1 MKSAHPEATQPLRV
15 NLVSE
20 SVFTVQ
26 GHGVHTAFAEM
37 LAAMQ
42 HNPDIDVA
50 VNKFRRADITHIH
63 TVGLYSLLHLLFGSG
78 KKVVSVHVIPDSF
91 IGSLVGAKYWRGAAR
106 LYLRFFYGRAGLLLA
121 VSPQVLT
128 DLKGE
133 LGLKNQMVVHY
144 NGIEPEKFV
153 PPAGAKAKM
162 RIKLSLPADKFTVV
176 SVGQVQPRKR
186 FDIFVDLARKF
197 PDRQFVWVGGIPF
210 KHLGADY
217 DVMTDLMENAPSNV
231 IVTGVITAPEVI
243 DYYWAS
249 DAFVLFSNQENHPMA
264 VLEAAASELP
274 IILRD
279 IPEYVPSFGG
289 DALFG
294 TDETFGTLIKSLDVP
309 KIRANA
315 LEGSK
320 RIAAHYNAKNLLL
333 ILIERYKSLIEGAK
347 Q

>member
-1 MKSAHPEATQPLRV
+1 MSNTMPTKSPLRV

-50 VNKFRRADITHIH
+50 VNKFRKADITHIH
-63 TVGLYSLLHLLFGSG
+63 TVGLYSLLHLIFGSG

-133 LGLKNQMVVHY
+133 LGLKNPMVVHY

-153 PPAGAKAKM
+153 PPAGQKAVM
-162 RIKLSLPADKFTVV
+162 RKKLGLPADSFTIV

-186 FDIFVDLARKF
+186 FDIFVDLARKY

-217 DVMTDLMENAPSNV
+217 VVMTDLMEHAPNNV
-231 IVTGVITAPEVI
+231 VVTGVITAPEVI

-249 DAFVLFSNQENHPMA
+249 DAFALFSNQENHPMA
-264 VLEAAASELP
+264 VLEAAAAELP
-274 IILRD
+274 VILRD

-294 TDETFGTLIKSLDVP
+294 TDDTFGALIESLDDKKV
-309 KIRANA
+309 RAKA

-320 RIAAHYNAKNLLL
+320 RISAHYNARNLLL
-333 ILIERYKSLIEGAK
+333 ILIERYQSLIAGSK
-347 Q
+347 

>member
-1 MKSAHPEATQPLRV
+1 MTTPKLASITPLKV
-15 NLVSE
+15 NLISE

-50 VNKFRRADITHIH
+50 VNKFRKVDITHIH
-63 TVGLYSLLHLLFGSG
+63 TVGFYSLLHLLFGSG

-106 LYLRFFYGRAGLLLA
+106 VYLRFFYGQAHLLLA

-128 DLKGE
+128 DLRGE
-133 LGLKNQMVVHY
+133 LGLKNPMVVHY
-144 NGIEPEKFV
+144 NGIEPEKFN
-153 PPAGAKAKM
+153 PPAGVKEEM
-162 RIKLSLPADKFTVV
+162 RIKLGLPADKFTIV

-217 DVMTDLMENAPSNV
+217 DVMTELIDNAPSNV
-231 IVTGVITAPEVI
+231 VVTGVITAPEVI

-249 DAFVLFSNQENHPMA
+249 DAFALFSNQENHPMA

-294 TDETFGTLIKSLDVP
+294 TDETFGSLIESLDDKKVRI
-309 KIRANA
+309 KAI
-315 LEGSK
+315 EGSK
-320 RIAAHYNAKNLLL
+320 RIAHHYNAKNLLL
-333 ILIERYKSLIEGAK
+333 TLITRYQALIGGSN
-347 Q
+347 